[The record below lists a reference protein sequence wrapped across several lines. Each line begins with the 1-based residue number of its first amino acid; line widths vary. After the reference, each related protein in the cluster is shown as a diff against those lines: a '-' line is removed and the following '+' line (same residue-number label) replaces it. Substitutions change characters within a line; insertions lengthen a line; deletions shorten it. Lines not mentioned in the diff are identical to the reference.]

1 MRREQWSGLYSFQT
15 FPEKIDSRASI
26 YRKFS
31 ASDLDLEIKTGIIS
45 KLFNL

>member
-1 MRREQWSGLYSFQT
+1 MRREQWSGLYNFQT
-15 FPEKIDSRASI
+15 LCEKIDSRACI

-31 ASDLDLEIKTGIIS
+31 ASDLNKEIKTDIIS